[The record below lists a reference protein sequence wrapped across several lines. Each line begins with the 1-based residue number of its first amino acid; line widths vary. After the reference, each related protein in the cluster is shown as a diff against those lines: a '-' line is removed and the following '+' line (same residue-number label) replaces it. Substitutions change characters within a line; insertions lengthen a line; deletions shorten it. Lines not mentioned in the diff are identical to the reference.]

1 CAHLH
6 IPLFN
11 PTYET
16 LVLEIVNSNPSH
28 FSTKTDPK
36 HPLIVAP
43 HSTTKVPVQFCP
55 SALGKGN
62 HKASITFKCSQLKEW
77 IFYLSGIGLP
87 PQLMEPTNIS
97 ACIGQQSAVK
107 LSFRNPTSENVLI
120 DLVLTGIL
128 LAPKEKLDIP
138 VLFMP
143 DTMQMYKA
151 VVVIHV
157 MRQNGEN
164 WPYEDSAELNKDLKS
179 QGKVFL
185 FPGFLCG
192 LEGLGLLRAGLNTVV
207 RCRARQRLERR
218 VEVPLS
224 GVVLGATAMPAAR
237 NSAMVNT
244 SQTATV
250 QEGVQVT
257 NGFSATVKF
266 LYELQYESNEIK
278 SQLESLV
285 GVHLVQTEQD
295 TESGITVL
303 IFNIVFTP
311 SKPMRNKAT
320 LVVQST
326 TGGVWKFPMLFIAM
340 EPEVDDVI
348 NIEAVG
354 LNKESIVGFKLTS
367 QTSYPE
373 PFTAC
378 FLAGSDPD
386 FSVLPQTGELLPAGT
401 VGTHITVGFK
411 PRMYGKKHKATLV
424 IQTQSMQW
432 MYDINGLPPQT
443 VPHTSPAKVVSTSS
457 YIRSAT
463 VRQRNFILEN
473 LKLITTG
480 VSSPI
485 KGAPLLLRTKYR
497 KL

>member
-1 CAHLH
+1 
-6 IPLFN
+6 
-11 PTYET
+11 
-16 LVLEIVNSNPSH
+16 
-28 FSTKTDPK
+28 
-36 HPLIVAP
+36 
-43 HSTTKVPVQFCP
+43 
-55 SALGKGN
+55 
-62 HKASITFKCSQLKEW
+62 
-77 IFYLSGIGLP
+77 
-87 PQLMEPTNIS
+87 
-97 ACIGQQSAVK
+97 
-107 LSFRNPTSENVLI
+107 
-120 DLVLTGIL
+120 GIL

-179 QGKVFL
+179 SVTAAENGGIKSILWIYPLHGITEATQQKL
-185 FPGFLCG
+185 FS
-192 LEGLGLLRAGLNTVV
+192 AVV

-367 QTSYPE
+367 QT
-373 PFTAC
+373 
-378 FLAGSDPD
+378 
-386 FSVLPQTGELLPAGT
+386 
-401 VGTHITVGFK
+401 
-411 PRMYGKKHKATLV
+411 R
-424 IQTQSMQW
+424 
-432 MYDINGLPPQT
+432 
-443 VPHTSPAKVVSTSS
+443 
-457 YIRSAT
+457 
-463 VRQRNFILEN
+463 
-473 LKLITTG
+473 
-480 VSSPI
+480 
-485 KGAPLLLRTKYR
+485 
-497 KL
+497 